1 MQVFVLECG
10 WDYEGGEVIGVF
22 KERKDAENEASEQ
35 MKSKRHFDWYEIKE
49 FEVK

>member
-1 MQVFVLECG
+1 MKVFVLECG

-22 KERKDAENEASEQ
+22 KERKDAENESNEQ
-35 MKSKRHFDWYEIKE
+35 MNSKRRFDWHTIEE